1 MPIDLHKMQKCY
13 VKERHDVI
21 VYGYAHT
28 GSPSLI
34 VTTRLLKKSE
44 LLLRIKL
51 YLENKNTLSRV
62 RGKLWFDEKENIT
75 MNENELIKIDDNK
88 L

>member
-1 MPIDLHKMQKCY
+1 M
-13 VKERHDVI
+13 
-21 VYGYAHT
+21 
-28 GSPSLI
+28 
-34 VTTRLLKKSE
+34 TTRLLKKSE

-51 YLENKNTLSRV
+51 HLENKNALSRV

>member
-1 MPIDLHKMQKCY
+1 MTSLFMGNWDFLRLSLDC
-13 VKERHDVI
+13 D
-21 VYGYAHT
+21 AHT

-34 VTTRLLKKSE
+34 VTTRILKKSE

>member
-1 MPIDLHKMQKCY
+1 M
-13 VKERHDVI
+13 
-21 VYGYAHT
+21 
-28 GSPSLI
+28 
-34 VTTRLLKKSE
+34 TTRLLKKSE
-44 LLLRIKL
+44 LLLKIKL
-51 YLENKNTLSRV
+51 YLENKNALSRV